1 VALAGIVLDV
11 VGFRPGVEQ
20 SDTALCAIRGL
31 TALVPAVF
39 LVVAIFVARG
49 YPISR
54 RRHAEILDQLAA
66 RRQTEA
72 GSRSV

>member
-1 VALAGIVLDV
+1 MALAGFVLDV
-11 VGFRPGVEQ
+11 VGFRPGAEQ
-20 SDTALCAIRGL
+20 SEAALFAIRGL

-54 RRHAEILDQLAA
+54 RRHAEIQELLSA
-66 RRQTEA
+66 RREQRVS
-72 GSRSV
+72 GRPV